1 LAGTGALAA
10 AGAVASGVAGAS
22 AANAA
27 DAEMFANI
35 QPSVG
40 RIVHDP
46 DLCCGCRVC
55 EIVCTLSHWGFV
67 NPDYSNIRIRTD
79 ILGGYISEAE
89 TCKQCDGPECVAACP
104 TGALHIDPET
114 GARVIDQDVCVGCQ
128 MCLNACPAQP
138 SNIHHNPQSG
148 TCIKCDL
155 CGGEPRCV
163 SNCPA
168 HALSA
173 SWIEAEGDENVYQTS
188 SGIVVTL
195 DISGAVIVVSPDS
208 VVFSD
213 IDAQVTDSGVVVS
226 GVISSTYTQPF
237 EAKIK
242 ATYFDAAGQILHFA
256 ERTVVSLDV
265 NDTQSFQE
273 VFETSDPQAVAAC
286 VLEIMCGKI
295 AG

>member
-1 LAGTGALAA
+1 MAGTGALAA
-10 AGAVASGVAGAS
+10 AGAAAGAATGATVASAVEG
-22 AANAA
+22 
-27 DAEMFANI
+27 DLFENI
-35 QPSVG
+35 APSVG

-46 DLCCGCRVC
+46 DVCAGCRVC

-67 NPDYSNIRIRTD
+67 NPDLSNIRIRTD

-104 TGALHIDPET
+104 TGALHIDEAT
-114 GARVIDQDVCVGCQ
+114 GARVIDQDVCVGCKS
-128 MCLNACPAQP
+128 CLNACPAAP
-138 SNIHHNPQSG
+138 SNIHYNAASG

-163 SNCPA
+163 ANCPA

-173 SWIEAEGDENVYQTS
+173 SWVEAAGDDNVFQTA

-195 DISGAVIVVSPDS
+195 DVSGAVIVVARDS
-208 VVFSD
+208 VAFSN
-213 IDAQVTDSGVVVS
+213 IDAQVTSEGVVVS
-226 GVISSTYTQPF
+226 GDIASTYTQPF

-242 ATYFDAAGQILHFA
+242 ATYADANGETLYFA
-256 ERTVVSLDV
+256 ERTVVEVEV
-265 NDTQSFQE
+265 NGSASFQDVYVTDAPE
-273 VFETSDPQAVAAC
+273 AVASIT
-286 VLEIMCGKI
+286 LEIMCGKI